1 MDKKNLNKNE
11 FIKQVLEF
19 NKKQELDLSSGEDLS
34 IGLMNLISLEEHAYF
49 SYIKTSDEKFLELL
63 NKVREIRKE
72 HLKKIVN
79 EKDGEVWCMSKHL
92 LASSIRLI
100 ETGNKFLKDGKKKE
114 AEKLYEDAFELYS
127 MFWMINLKEGSIKS
141 LNKREKSG
149 FSQVLKK
156 LLDCC
161 KE

>member
-1 MDKKNLNKNE
+1 MKKVN
-11 FIKQVLEF
+11 EF
-19 NKKQELDLSSGEDLS
+19 NKEHELDLSSGEDLS

-49 SYIKTSDEKFLELL
+49 SYIKTQDKKFLELL
-63 NKVREIRKE
+63 EKIREIRKE

-92 LASSIRLI
+92 LASSMRLI
-100 ETGNKFLKDGKKKE
+100 EVGNKFLKEGKKKE

-127 MFWMINLKEGSIKS
+127 MFWQLNLAEEGGNFLEKERKS
-141 LNKREKSG
+141 SK
-149 FSQVLKK
+149 FSQALKK

>member
-1 MDKKNLNKNE
+1 MNTKEFVKK
-11 FIKQVLEF
+11 VVEF
-19 NKKQELDLSSGEDLS
+19 NKKNELDLSSGEDLS
-34 IGLMNLISLEEHAYF
+34 IALMNLISLEEHSYF
-49 SYIKTSDEKFLELL
+49 SYIKTNDKKFLELL
-63 NKVREIRKE
+63 DKIRKIRGE

-79 EKDGEVWCMSKHL
+79 EKDGSEKWCMSKHL

-100 ETGNKFLKDGKKKE
+100 EVGNKFLKDGKKQE

-127 MFWMINLKEGSIKS
+127 MFWQINLTDKKINKLNLLKKEKDKGK
-141 LNKREKSG
+141 

>member
-1 MDKKNLNKNE
+1 MNTKE
-11 FIKQVLEF
+11 FIKKVAEF
-19 NKKQELDLSSGEDLS
+19 NEKQESDLSSGEDLS
-34 IGLMNLISLEEHAYF
+34 IALMNLVSLEEHAYF
-49 SYIKTSDEKFLELL
+49 SYIKTNDKKFLELL

-100 ETGNKFLKDGKKKE
+100 ETGNKFLKEGKKKE
-114 AEKLYEDAFELYS
+114 AEELFKDAFELYS
-127 MFWMINLKEGSIKS
+127 MFWQINLKNKK
-141 LNKREKSG
+141 LNLLRKEKG
-149 FSQVLKK
+149 KGKFSQMLKK

>member
-1 MDKKNLNKNE
+1 MKKVN
-11 FIKQVLEF
+11 EF
-19 NKKQELDLSSGEDLS
+19 NKEHELDLSSGEDLS

-49 SYIKTSDEKFLELL
+49 SYIKTQNKKFLELL
-63 NKVREIRKE
+63 EKIREIRKE

-92 LASSIRLI
+92 LASSMRLI
-100 ETGNKFLKDGKKKE
+100 EVGNKFLKEGKKKE

-127 MFWMINLKEGSIKS
+127 MFWQLNLAEEGGNFLEKERKS
-141 LNKREKSG
+141 SK
-149 FSQVLKK
+149 FSQALKK

>member
-1 MDKKNLNKNE
+1 MNTKE
-11 FIKQVLEF
+11 FIKKVTEF

-34 IGLMNLISLEEHAYF
+34 IGLMNLVSLEEHAYF
-49 SYIKTSDEKFLELL
+49 SYIKTGNKKFLELME
-63 NKVREIRKE
+63 KVREIRKE

-92 LASSIRLI
+92 LASSMRLI
-100 ETGNKFLKDGKKKE
+100 ETGNKFLKENKKKE
-114 AEKLYEDAFELYS
+114 AERLYEDAFELYS
-127 MFWMINLKEGSIKS
+127 MFWQINLKGGNLKITNKKKKS
-141 LNKREKSG
+141 K
-149 FSQVLKK
+149 FSELLKK

>member
-1 MDKKNLNKNE
+1 MNTQE
-11 FIKQVLEF
+11 FIKKVAEF
-19 NKKQELDLSSGEDLS
+19 NEKQELDLSSGEDLS
-34 IGLMNLISLEEHAYF
+34 IALMNLVSLEEHAYF
-49 SYIKTSDEKFLELL
+49 SYIKTDDKKFLELL

-79 EKDGEVWCMSKHL
+79 ERNGEVWCMSKHL

-100 ETGNKFLKDGKKKE
+100 ETGNKFLKEGKKKE
-114 AEKLYEDAFELYS
+114 AEELFKDAFELYS
-127 MFWMINLKEGSIKS
+127 MFWQINLKNKK
-141 LNKREKSG
+141 LNLLRKEKG
-149 FSQVLKK
+149 KGKFSQALKK